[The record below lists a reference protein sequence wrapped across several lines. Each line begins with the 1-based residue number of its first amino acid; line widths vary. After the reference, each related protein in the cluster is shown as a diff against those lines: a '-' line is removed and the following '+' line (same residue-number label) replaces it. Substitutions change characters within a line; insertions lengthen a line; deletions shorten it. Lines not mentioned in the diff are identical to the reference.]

1 MYLARQDLR
10 ILVGLLTG
18 HVDLNRH
25 LHVNGLHQDSG
36 CRLSQEDEDTA
47 LHFIVQCN
55 ALMLLRKNILDD
67 YALSLDSL
75 RNIQWF
81 LLLKFAKAS
90 NRFYRLWGLSGLH
103 IGPMLWPQCW
113 VSVLTA
119 GIQSSGKVR
128 YICKW
133 TLTNVAD
140 SRTTDMTELAERI
153 ATNSCTTNTT

>member
-90 NRFYRLWGLSGLH
+90 NRFYRL
-103 IGPMLWPQCW
+103 
-113 VSVLTA
+113 
-119 GIQSSGKVR
+119 
-128 YICKW
+128 
-133 TLTNVAD
+133 
-140 SRTTDMTELAERI
+140 
-153 ATNSCTTNTT
+153 